1 MSDKFKVGDK
11 VRIIGPV
18 EQSVP
23 DGDDGLLLG
32 RLGIVQRDRRVSK
45 GRWCV
50 WFHYD
55 PTGEHYAFV
64 DDESLELRTE

>member
-1 MSDKFKVGDK
+1 MGDR
-11 VRIIGPV
+11 VRNIGPV
-18 EQSVP
+18 DQSEQDDV
-23 DGDDGLLLG
+23 DGLMLG
-32 RLGIVQRDRRVSK
+32 WIGFIQRDRQLNK

-64 DDESLELRTE
+64 DDDSLELATDEK